1 MNRKDGSIM
10 GIRRRGDESLSK
22 SLTNDS
28 MNITPENSGVRGVQ
42 SVNPLGND
50 TSDNIKPATKGSGP
64 VAMLRNGISSLGS
77 GLGDAL
83 KSGTSSLFG
92 LKAVANFAKNGVNGI
107 AHATN
112 MSSKVVT
119 GVLVTTLALGTG
131 TGAMAVANYQANNL
145 LVKQE
150 DSEDDCAE
158 NVDSKSVAVN
168 GGPTGNAEE
177 YAAKAWAIAKAF
189 GLSDEQAAGMLGN
202 MQEES
207 GMDPTTIEGIYNEPF
222 NIAGA
227 QKAACVSN
235 LPESLCNY
243 TRTTLRQKYIDSGF
257 AIQSWTTSAGCTM
270 AGASG
275 GGTRINSRAYEGT
288 DGHFFPGIGL
298 FGFTG
303 PEGNALFDYATSTN
317 GQYNWYDFDL
327 QMAFIFDT
335 TGGYSRA
342 SWAESWK
349 NQTVSSASEAAVQ
362 WNINF
367 EGNASNFKGA
377 ERAENAVYWY
387 NKFKGTL
394 GDTAYAQSIIALAN
408 TIQGGAQSASYKQ
421 AADNCADATVIS
433 ADNSDLARAAVSYAY
448 ETTDEGRGNNGTE
461 LYRYVHDAV
470 YPSDTYYQSC
480 DRGVATAVRWSG
492 YDDNFPSGN
501 TDVQDAY
508 LSSSPN
514 WEFIGEFTGNIDV
527 LQPGDIL
534 ITTSARRGGTNG
546 HIVLYVSNEIVKEKF
561 PNSNASFVSA
571 SFGERSPG
579 CETWAT
585 GKFVNEG
592 YYIYRN
598 VQKSNPSNYT
608 NVADGVSLNDR

>member
-1 MNRKDGSIM
+1 MSMK
-10 GIRRRGDESLSK
+10 RRGGRSSSK
-22 SLTNDS
+22 SSTNDS
-28 MNITPENSGVRGVQ
+28 MNVVPENSGVRGVQ
-42 SVNPLGND
+42 SVNPLG
-50 TSDNIKPATKGSGP
+50 DNVDDGVKPATKGSGP

-77 GLGDAL
+77 GLGNAL
-83 KSGTSSLFG
+83 KSGASNLFG
-92 LKAVANFAKNGVNGI
+92 LKAVASFAKNGVNNV
-107 AHATN
+107 ASATN
-112 MSSKVVT
+112 LSPKVVT

-131 TGAMAVANYQANNL
+131 TGVMTVANYRANDL

-150 DSEDDCAE
+150 DLEDDCVE
-158 NVDSKSVAVN
+158 DVDSKAVAVN
-168 GGPTGNAEE
+168 GGPTGDAEE
-177 YAAKAWAIAKAF
+177 YALKAWAVAKAF

-207 GMDPTTIEGIYNEPF
+207 GMDPTTIEGIYDEPF
-222 NIAGA
+222 NIAGS

-235 LPESLCNY
+235 LPDSLCDY

-257 AIQSWTTSAGCTM
+257 SIMEWTTSGGCTM
-270 AGASG
+270 AGATG
-275 GGTRINSRAYEGT
+275 GKRINSQAYEGT

-303 PEGNALFDYATSTN
+303 PQGNALFNYAASTN

-342 SWAESWK
+342 SWVESWK
-349 NQTVSSASEAAVQ
+349 NQTVSSAAEAAVQ

-377 ERAENAVYWY
+377 ERAENASYWY
-387 NKFKGTL
+387 NKFKGTS
-394 GDTAYAQSIIALAN
+394 GDSAYAQSVIALAN
-408 TIQGGAQSASYKQ
+408 TIQGGSQSVSYKQ

-492 YDDNFPSGN
+492 YDDNFPAGN
-501 TDVQDAY
+501 TNEQDAY
-508 LSSSPN
+508 MSSSPN
-514 WEFIGEFTGNIDV
+514 WEFIGEFTGNIDE

-534 ITTSARRGGTNG
+534 VTTSVRRGREHG

-561 PNSNASFVSA
+561 PSSDASFVSA
-571 SFGERSPG
+571 SFNERSPG
-579 CETWAT
+579 CETWTT

-608 NVADGVSLNDR
+608 SVADGVSLNDR